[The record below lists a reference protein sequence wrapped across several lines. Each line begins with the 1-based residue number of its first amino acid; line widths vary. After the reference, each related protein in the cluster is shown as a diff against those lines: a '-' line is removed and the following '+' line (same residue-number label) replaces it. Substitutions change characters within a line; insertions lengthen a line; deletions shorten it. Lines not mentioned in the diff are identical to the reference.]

1 MYILM
6 TNYAAMSGSAVLA
19 RRKETELRTKFP
31 KWLLDLVVTFGK
43 WTTKSSELKILKD
56 HDASVILESG
66 AGGVMKTLWD
76 LGEEAKSGFTV
87 DIMDIPIR
95 QESVEICEF
104 FHLDPYRLESNGT
117 YLAVLEDAV
126 AAKAALREIGVE
138 AEIIGKLENS
148 KAKVILFDRDHETRY
163 LDKPKPD
170 EIKKVLDYK

>member
-19 RRKETELRTKFP
+19 RRKETELKRKFP
-31 KWLLDLVVTFGK
+31 KWLLDLVITFGK
-43 WTTKSSELKILKD
+43 WTTKSAELKILKD
-56 HDASVILESG
+56 HNASVVLESG
-66 AGGVMKTLWD
+66 DGGVMKTLWD

-95 QESVEICEF
+95 QETVEICEF
-104 FHLDPYRLESNGT
+104 FHIDPYRLESKGT
-117 YLAVLEDAV
+117 YLAVLEDAMS
-126 AAKAALREIGVE
+126 AKAALREIGVE
-138 AEIIGKLENS
+138 SEIIGRLESGN
-148 KAKVILFDRDHETRY
+148 AKVILFDRDHETRY